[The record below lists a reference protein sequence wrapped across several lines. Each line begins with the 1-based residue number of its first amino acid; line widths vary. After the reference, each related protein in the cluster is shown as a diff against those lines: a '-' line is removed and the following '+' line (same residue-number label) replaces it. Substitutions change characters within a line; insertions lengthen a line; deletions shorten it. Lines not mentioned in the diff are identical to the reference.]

1 MAKDAQDLR
10 LDRLKK
16 AFCSEIFCSPSY
28 DKSSRRLILKKS
40 TMPNVRLTDRFTP
53 LSEWGLILV
62 EGTDAA
68 TLLQN
73 QLSNSVLS
81 MRRTG
86 AGEIA
91 QGSDAVRLMGYCSP
105 KGRLLAS
112 AWIGLFPTSAESEDR
127 FALFISKD
135 IAASIAKRLG
145 MYVLR
150 SKVKVVDASNDWE
163 IFGAVQDAQTDKPIT
178 TPPESL
184 ALCMPDVL
192 NGNKSFQRVLFAQKK
207 TESEKFTLNEAALT
221 HWNSLEVLSAIPR
234 IVLATQEQFVPQ
246 MINFESV
253 FGVDFKKGCYPGQEI
268 VARSQYRGAVKR
280 RLRLAHT
287 AFNASNVEM
296 AKPGTELFHEADPV
310 QPCGMVVLAAPCSD
324 QPERIDFQVECKLD
338 ALESGEIHIGR
349 SDGPV
354 LKMDQLPYPLL
365 EI

>member
-1 MAKDAQDLR
+1 MILN
-10 LDRLKK
+10 
-16 AFCSEIFCSPSY
+16 
-28 DKSSRRLILKKS
+28 LKKS
-40 TMPNVRLTDRFTP
+40 TMPNAPLTDGFTP
-53 LSEWGLILV
+53 LNEWGLILV
-62 EGTDAA
+62 EGADAA

-91 QGSDAVRLMGYCSP
+91 QGLDAVRLMGYCSP

-112 AWIGLFPTSAESEDR
+112 AWLSLFPESSESEDR

-150 SKVKVVDASNDWE
+150 SKVKVVDASNDWV
-163 IFGAVQDAQTDKPIT
+163 IFGAYQDSQTDKLIT
-178 TPPESL
+178 TPLESL
-184 ALCMPDVL
+184 ALRMPDVL
-192 NGNKSFQRVLFAQKK
+192 CGGQSFQRVLIAQKK
-207 TESEKFTLNEAALT
+207 SESQKLSLNEAALT
-221 HWNSLEVLSAIPR
+221 QWNSLEVMSAIPR

-246 MINFESV
+246 MVNFESV

-280 RLRLAHT
+280 RLQLAHT
-287 AFNASNVEM
+287 VIHSSIQEM
-296 AKPGTELFHEADPV
+296 AKPGIELFLKNDSS
-310 QPCGMVVLAAPCSD
+310 QPCGMVVLAAPNPD
-324 QPERIDFQVECKLD
+324 HPDRIDFQVECKLE
-338 ALESGEIHIGR
+338 ALESGEIHIGG

-354 LKMDQLPYPLL
+354 LKIDTLPYPLL